1 MTRQQGVRT
10 QGVKQVHGR
19 QMRSSKTNNQTVTK
33 KVLTLMKPE
42 KTHLRALT
50 RAKKA
55 QENTLEI
62 VTEKA
67 IEAQKEALADIID

>member
-1 MTRQQGVRT
+1 
-10 QGVKQVHGR
+10 
-19 QMRSSKTNNQTVTK
+19 
-33 KVLTLMKPE
+33 MKPE